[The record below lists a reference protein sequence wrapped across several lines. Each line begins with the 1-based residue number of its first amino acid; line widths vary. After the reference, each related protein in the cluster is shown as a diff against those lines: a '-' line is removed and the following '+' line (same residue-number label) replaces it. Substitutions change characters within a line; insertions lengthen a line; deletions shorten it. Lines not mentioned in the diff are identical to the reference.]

1 MTAVTQ
7 APPQPAMT
15 HREVLRALSGL
26 LMVLFAAMVSSTV
39 VSVALPQIVGSLK
52 GTQSQYTWVVTA
64 TLLASTASTPV
75 WGELADLFDTKRLHQ
90 VDIVLFPTA

>member
-1 MTAVTQ
+1 MTAATA
-7 APPQPAMT
+7 APAPMT

-39 VSVALPQIVGSLK
+39 VSVALPQIVGDLE

-64 TLLASTASTPV
+64 TLPLASAT
-75 WGELADLFDTKRLHQ
+75 
-90 VDIVLFPTA
+90 